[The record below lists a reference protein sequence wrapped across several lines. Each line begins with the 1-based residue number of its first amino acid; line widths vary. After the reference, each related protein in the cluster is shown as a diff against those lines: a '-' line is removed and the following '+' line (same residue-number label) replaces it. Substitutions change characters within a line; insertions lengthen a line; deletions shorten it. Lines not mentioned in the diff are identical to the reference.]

1 MCGRFITVS
10 RRFDALVE
18 YRPDCVLSDLGLP
31 GIDGYRLAEMIRQ
44 NESFRGIRL
53 IALSA
58 YNEPEKAQSAGFD
71 RHLLKPANPD
81 LLQSTLR
88 MLLMLDKRLDRAEKL
103 IDKQSEIVAEARN
116 FIQEVKADVKEIKG
130 DIREVKQDVQ
140 EIKEELRENR
150 EKGEGY
156 VHFLRR
162 KCRRATAAASSG
174 NTTDATRAIGSCS
187 CS

>member
-1 MCGRFITVS
+1 MPRVLVVDDNHDGADTLAMLLRAWGFDV
-10 RRFDALVE
+10 RVVYNGQEALDALIE

-44 NESFRGIRL
+44 DESFRGIRL

-103 IDKQSEIVAEARN
+103 IDKQGEIVAEARN

-130 DIREVKQDVQ
+130 DLREVKQDVQ

-150 EKGEGY
+150 EKGEG
-156 VHFLRR
+156 
-162 KCRRATAAASSG
+162 
-174 NTTDATRAIGSCS
+174 
-187 CS
+187 